1 MCSSSKWHDEFIDLK
16 VAAVVLAAGS
26 SSRLGQPKQ
35 SVRLGAETLLERT
48 VRIAQEADLD
58 PIFVVVAPG
67 TPASLDSRIHI
78 LINDSA
84 AEGMASSI
92 RLGVASANTAGADA
106 VLILACDQPFVTSN
120 HLRKLAASGDGI
132 VGSAYAGRKGVP
144 AHFSA
149 RSFSD
154 LMNLQGDTGARELL
168 REAPAIALNKGELD
182 VDTQEDLERVR
193 ELYAGDPLS

>member
-1 MCSSSKWHDEFIDLK
+1 MR

-35 SVRLGAETLLERT
+35 SARLGTETLLERT
-48 VRIAQEADLD
+48 IRIAQEASLD
-58 PIFVVVAPG
+58 PIFVVLAPG
-67 TPASLDSRIHI
+67 TPTSLDSGIHI
-78 LINDSA
+78 LINESA

-92 RLGVASANTAGADA
+92 RMGVAKASAVEADA

-132 VGSAYAGRKGVP
+132 VASGYAGRKGVP
-144 AHFSA
+144 AYFPA

-182 VDTQEDLERVR
+182 VDTPEDLEHVR

>member
-1 MCSSSKWHDEFIDLK
+1 MR

-35 SVRLGAETLLERT
+35 SARLGTETLLERT
-48 VRIAQEADLD
+48 IRIAQEASLD
-58 PIFVVVAPG
+58 PIFVVLAPG
-67 TPASLDSRIHI
+67 TPTSLDSGIQI
-78 LINDSA
+78 LINESA

-92 RLGVASANTAGADA
+92 RLGVASANTAGAEA
-106 VLILACDQPFVTSN
+106 VLILACDQPFVTPN
-120 HLRKLAASGDGI
+120 HLRELAANGDE
-132 VGSAYAGRKGVP
+132 VVASAYAGRKGVP
-144 AHFSA
+144 AYFPA

-154 LMNLQGDTGARELL
+154 LINLQGDTGARELL

-182 VDTQEDLERVR
+182 VDTQEDLERIR